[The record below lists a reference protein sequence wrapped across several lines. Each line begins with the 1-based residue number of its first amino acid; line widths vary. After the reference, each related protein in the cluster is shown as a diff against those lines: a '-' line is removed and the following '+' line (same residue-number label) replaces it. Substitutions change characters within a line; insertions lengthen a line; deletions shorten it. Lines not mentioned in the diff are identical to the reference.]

1 MKKNK
6 ATIDPNRDFP
16 YNQSGHADDCMDT
29 VTART
34 VVSLF
39 EKFNIESS
47 ITFHAGVNSIT
58 YPWGSV
64 NHSKKA
70 PIGGG
75 VLAQGHLKASEEEVW
90 RGSKAPDFNALSSVG
105 SLMQKKAGAVAFRS
119 KDPKDA
125 EFDIK

>member
-70 PIGGG
+70 G
-75 VLAQGHLKASEEEVW
+75 QEEVW

-105 SLMQKKAGAVAFRS
+105 SLMQKKAGAVVFRS